1 MAFSFSSN
9 LILFLGYFW
18 KQDKIPNIF
27 SRAANL
33 ILKKKKKKRN
43 YNKIH

>member
-27 SRAANL
+27 EEL
-33 ILKKKKKKRN
+33 QT
-43 YNKIH
+43 